1 MPKIKLDQKIILEFN
16 RVYIYSTISDACN
29 RAFTLNVSGQFMF
42 RAVDWSDA
50 TIGVV
55 LLILTLIMLSA
66 CFFTLVRTLYSVMR
80 GPILALVT
88 KFINANFPG
97 KLAYFTGYLAIL
109 IGTGVT
115 MIIQSS
121 SVFTSALTPLVG
133 LGILSLERMYPLTLG
148 ANLGTTFTA
157 VIIALSQDA
166 EDMHVAFHVAL
177 CHVFFNI
184 SGVLLFYPVPMTRL
198 PIKMAKFLGNETA
211 KYRWFAITYMLLVFV
226 AFPAVIFGLSSI
238 SWIALTCVT
247 VPFILVVTCIMI
259 INCFQ
264 KKRPD
269 ILPVQLRTWTA
280 LPVWLRSLEP
290 YDNRVRNIVSWCRC
304 FRQGQ

>member
-1 MPKIKLDQKIILEFN
+1 
-16 RVYIYSTISDACN
+16 
-29 RAFTLNVSGQFMF
+29 MF
-42 RAVDWSDA
+42 RVVDWSDA
-50 TIGVV
+50 TVGVV
-55 LLILTLIMLSA
+55 LLILTLILLSA

-166 EDMHVAFHVAL
+166 EDMPVAFHVAL
-177 CHVFFNI
+177 CHVFFNV
-184 SGVLLFYPVPMTRL
+184 SGVLLFYPVPITRI

-211 KYRWFAITYMLLVFV
+211 KYRWFAIAYMLLVFV

-238 SWIALTCVT
+238 SGIALTCVT
-247 VPFILVVTCIMI
+247 VPFILVAACILI
-259 INCFQ
+259 INCVQ

-290 YDNRVRNIVSWCRC
+290 YDNRIRKIVYCCKC
-304 FRQGQ
+304 FRQG